1 MKLVEMR
8 ELSLD
13 ELNEQIDKSRL
24 ELVNLRMKFT
34 ARQLEDSSLIS
45 KQRKEIA
52 RLLTIQTQKLNS
64 EPDESKVEKKP
75 AKKEV
80 KDSAKKK
87 EKKVSSKKKK
97 EEV

>member
-8 ELSLD
+8 ELSPD
-13 ELNEQIDKSRL
+13 EINEQIDKSRI

-34 ARQLEDSSLIS
+34 ARQLENPSLIS

-52 RLLTIQTQKLNS
+52 RLLTIQTQKLKS
-64 EPDESKVEKKP
+64 GTDESKVEKKP
-75 AKKEV
+75 EKNEV
-80 KDSAKKK
+80 MDSVKKK
-87 EKKVSSKKKK
+87 EKKASSKKKK